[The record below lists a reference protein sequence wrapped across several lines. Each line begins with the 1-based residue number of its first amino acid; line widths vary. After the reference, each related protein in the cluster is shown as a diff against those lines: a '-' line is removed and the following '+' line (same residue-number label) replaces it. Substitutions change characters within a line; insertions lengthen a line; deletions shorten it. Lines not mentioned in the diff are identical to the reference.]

1 MSLDTLTVRPADQ
14 RRVGCW
20 MAALAL
26 AMRCKLGEADDDLL
40 RRVSV
45 MTAVALFDGDP
56 LRAAIG
62 DLHRQWPHL
71 RRPHQVEA
79 LKRAGDELLR
89 AVERSSW
96 PSPSARADLDG

>member
-1 MSLDTLTVRPADQ
+1 MSIETLTVRPADQ

-71 RRPHQVEA
+71 
-79 LKRAGDELLR
+79 KRAGDELLR